1 MGAEMRRL
9 RLTKLLLFTFIPLI
23 VGATDDGLTTVL
35 LVPAR
40 PGKSTPPVGLLSKT
54 ARTFV
59 QDGASTEYATQI
71 LGTTLDNGRFYAKI
85 LSTSSRIFYDRESP
99 ADPSSPYVV
108 YPSATLEDNW
118 SSQSFSDDAPAAIFE
133 ATTNKNENITIK
145 EDLNELKDNDIF
157 NKREHNDVRLKPAK
171 VRTDNLPTYTIKQDY
186 TLKGS
191 DSDLEEDQPKIF
203 RPRVPKIFRPQPKVL
218 LKKQDAK
225 PLATVTY
232 HGFADFVTT
241 VGDTVIVF
249 SPSTA
254 PVPVGRPA
262 TTIKGDATLRPDDGV
277 AVLKI
282 RPSNVISDPKKTET
296 IPIKNRNFTNDMLH
310 KGPKQTN
317 SNRPIDLQPSTG
329 DQQETDYIG
338 QITSPLL
345 LVPDVKTGLQNPTGL
360 LKVIDSTAT
369 MKGITTH
376 YVSSIYGT
384 YIGTNYAQI
393 VHTSSNVYFYPEE
406 STKGYNLPNNDENDS
421 LSSDII
427 GDSGSTQQPDTTDD
441 TLTTIKEVLAKEV
454 TTENELGNDIIP
466 RNQGRS
472 IKGSSPKNQFPIH
485 KGHRQTNSDDKL
497 SLSTRLLPSTVYKTF
512 TYYTTFFIPGKGQTS
527 TSIKSREVTSSE
539 VNLLPEL
546 ILPTSLQSVNTASAI
561 LPATATN
568 KVEISSNI
576 DLIENKNNAE
586 KQEIEEIQLIFKTI
600 FTTFTYLT
608 TFYDDST
615 TSISSRKVTATNVVT
630 QTIDPGSTLIDVD
643 LLINNEEP
651 ISILPTKVSDVSFT
665 NSNTKTIETQNIYNN
680 NDDNYETTEQI
691 TENILTTVAD
701 QLTTIEDQSAMEII
715 NESDKDKDDDL
726 ILLEPSPISTASLH
740 LSSEQLKTYYTTY
753 TYFTTIIVDDESEI
767 ETRTEVFSN
776 IISENIQPTSVFVS
790 PEIISNTK
798 SAKAA
803 PPPEILAYLEALNKQ
818 KSPEEALSLA
828 KMVQEQAQATTEETN
843 EVTTENSSLFTT
855 VDDITILDD
864 VITTEKISNDGEVV
878 GSMKTDVTF
887 SSSAGESTVLDV
899 IDKKNNVP
907 EDQELSET
915 NHHDV
920 EPAPTLLLQTSY
932 TTYTYFT
939 TMYNGDATD
948 VASRL
953 KTVTNV
959 VTETIRPTA
968 VMQRESKTF
977 QPLTYFTTFTY
988 WTTFIKGD
996 ETATTSREET
1006 VSNILTSDAAATP
1019 SIQLDVVKTY
1029 RPFVL
1034 ATPVHRISTELKA
1047 TSDNEVTSP
1056 NVLLKEI
1063 PTIKVNELS
1072 STISPDPMTLYTTY
1086 TYFTTSYIGNST
1098 ILKSRLETITSVS
1111 YPDDLIVKAT
1121 PRLIGGPAPSSQII
1135 HTEEKSIQPSKITD
1149 LPMTGLLSTIRLSEV
1164 NAGTT
1169 THFMTDIYGTY
1180 IDGLYAQVVETSS
1193 KIELRTPVHTPSITS
1208 VLPTGILS
1216 LNKGTIIDADEIST
1230 IYYTTKQIGTSIN
1243 DLYAKVIESTSIT
1256 KINEEKLATRIPVH
1270 GHRTGLV
1277 RLIKGSIEA
1286 NDTTTYYQSRVIG
1299 TSIDGRYA
1307 QIIESTSSYL
1317 FAQPSSTLNIAASST
1332 QPPNYATAIPE
1343 ISPFPAVVQSSISED
1358 HTVDVL
1364 NNDSEPEEN
1373 ENEDEEDDQKLK
1385 KKSRLTFSSRKR
1397 TSSAPPIR
1405 PFASRSR
1412 PTFNPKRKPQ
1422 GATTITRSD
1431 ITPTITATL
1440 AGKGS
1445 RFASSR
1451 GRAISSVGS
1460 PTINSSSSRRFS
1472 GRRSSLVSAST
1483 FATNYPSVNSRSRG
1497 LIRATTSSIYSGSR
1511 RGSTLIRGSSARP
1524 TSRASS
1530 SVLSPSSTRFR
1541 PGIRPS
1547 STLSKISPTIKQDD
1561 QEDNA
1566 NEFTTDTL
1574 VTEEIPVIEESDEGE
1589 TIFPNIQTTTELSK
1603 KVSNPLLRFRRPP
1616 AFGSGI
1622 RTTTP
1627 KTNVI
1632 TTTPK
1637 RANSL
1642 SRQNVGNRAINNR
1655 SRPAITTLTTRSRQ
1669 GQSSLF
1675 PPRSLFGRK
1684 PDTTETPVE
1693 SKGEIIEDEDEGDEE
1708 QENFE
1713 DKPVVEIVDNDYE
1726 GSEQKE
1732 IAPSTNQKSI
1742 TLNSTKF
1749 GAQIR
1754 PFTKIGRS
1762 RRVRR
1767 QTRIL
1772 NSRFRRPTA
1781 QISSIE
1787 DRIDIEMSSSKED
1800 VSKVPINNYRYGNR
1814 GRSISSSSRSN
1825 LNGNKE
1831 DKSSEEYIDTSLTT
1845 QSRLRSK
1852 PGSNRNTLRIKPTV
1866 ASSPNR
1872 QFTLRDKEST
1882 SSIKTNYKRPV
1893 SSSSR
1898 NSNLR
1903 MRNNSR
1909 SRTGNNRYQDTTNSR
1924 RTSTRISS
1932 RNGGRT
1938 ANRRVVPSRG
1948 RISSHEDYRDFND
1961 FDRTITVTHYVPT
1974 EVTIPVVNNGVTEKR
1989 NIITAQASTEIIG
2002 PDRYSTIINND
2013 GRDIVVLASEITGTN
2028 FQGQIE
2034 ITRFVIHETPTTKV
2048 SHMLTSSG
2056 ARRFSQPVIV
2066 PSTIYSIENVVS
2078 TIRPSI
2084 SDNSPLANILLSQ
2097 LLLGQFGQQNPLAS
2111 GVSAHTVTQSTRY
2124 DTRATT
2130 YLTTITKNQSTVIPL
2145 TFRGKEILTTLIDSS
2160 TDIVT
2165 ATELITDTVI
2175 VTPTIALPAA
2185 NLNSLLLLLQQP
2197 QTPQQSNPL
2206 LDPLFAVAPLLTQ
2219 SNTLPGEFERRNQPV
2234 DFDYKPESYEDLSD
2248 EDIDKTSKPRG
2259 KSNTVKMNEKETPEI
2274 NVVTLYIS
2282 GRRPGEFS
2290 TVLSTF
2296 KIGEESTSTKIK
2308 RHINEATVDAS
2319 LSPSLQS
2326 ASEPAAYTLAGSEEP
2341 IDAHAPTQSLE
2352 SVVGDVGRHISTSI

>member
-1 MGAEMRRL
+1 
-9 RLTKLLLFTFIPLI
+9 
-23 VGATDDGLTTVL
+23 
-35 LVPAR
+35 LVSAR
-40 PGKSTPPVGLLSKT
+40 PGKSAPPVGVLSKT

-59 QDGASTEYATQI
+59 QDGASTEYATQV
-71 LGTTLDNGRFYAKI
+71 LGTTLDNGRLYAKI
-85 LSTSSRIFYDRESP
+85 LSTSSRIFYDKEP
-99 ADPSSPYVV
+99 PPDPSSPYLV
-108 YPSATLEDNW
+108 YPSVMLEHNWPSQLSLNNAPVPVVEIPDNR
-118 SSQSFSDDAPAAIFE
+118 
-133 ATTNKNENITIK
+133 NNENVTIK
-145 EDLNELKDNDIF
+145 EDSNELKDNDIF
-157 NKREHNDVRLKPAK
+157 NKRENADVKFKPAK
-171 VRTDNLPTYTIKQDY
+171 VRTDNLPTYTVKQDY
-186 TLKGS
+186 VLKGS
-191 DSDLEEDQPKIF
+191 DSNLEDEQPKTF

-218 LKKQDAK
+218 LKKQEIK

-249 SPSTA
+249 SPSTS

-282 RPSNVISDPKKTET
+282 RPTSVISGPKKTES
-296 IPIKNRNFTNDMLH
+296 IQIRNRNPANEVLQ
-310 KGPKQTN
+310 KSPKQTN
-317 SNRPIDLQPSTG
+317 NVKTIDLQPSTG
-329 DQQETDYIG
+329 EQQETEYTG

-345 LVPDVKTGLQNPTGL
+345 LVPDIKTGLQNPTGL
-360 LKVIDSTAT
+360 IKVIDSTAT
-369 MKGITTH
+369 LKGTTTH
-376 YVSSIYGT
+376 YISSIYGT
-384 YIGTNYAQI
+384 YIGNNYAQI
-393 VHTSSNVYFYPEE
+393 VHTSSNVYFYPED
-406 STKGYNLPNNDENDS
+406 STKGYNLSDNDDNDE
-421 LSSDII
+421 SSDAVF
-427 GDSGSTQQPDTTDD
+427 DSVNTQQPDTTDS
-441 TLTTIKEVLAKEV
+441 TLTTVKEAVAKEV
-454 TTENELGNDIIP
+454 TTENDLGNDIIP

-472 IKGSSPKNQFPIH
+472 IKGSSPNNQLFVH
-485 KGHRQTNSDDKL
+485 KGHKQHNSDDKL
-497 SLSTRLLPSTVYKTF
+497 SLATRLLPSTNYKTF
-512 TYYTTFFIPGKGQTS
+512 TFFTTFFIPDKDQTNIS
-527 TSIKSREVTSSE
+527 VKSREVTSSE
-539 VNLLPEL
+539 VTFLTEL
-546 ILPTSLQSVNTASAI
+546 ILPTSTSSLNFVSTIS
-561 LPATATN
+561 PAAATN

-576 DLIENKNNAE
+576 DLIESKNNAD
-586 KQEIEEIQLIFKTI
+586 KQEVEEIQLIFKTI

-615 TSISSRKVTATNVVT
+615 TSIASRKVTATNVIT
-630 QTIDPGSTLIDVD
+630 QTIDPDSASIDVD
-643 LLINNEEP
+643 LLIGKDESIP
-651 ISILPTKVSDVSFT
+651 IVPTKISDISFT
-665 NSNTKTIETQNIYNN
+665 NSNTKMVDSQNINN
-680 NDDNYETTEQI
+680 NDNNYYATTEET
-691 TENILTTVAD
+691 TENILTTIPD
-701 QLTTIEDQSAMEII
+701 QLSTVDDQSTIDMI
-715 NESDKDKDDDL
+715 NESEKNKDDSL
-726 ILLEPSPISTASLH
+726 ILLEPSPISTASIQVLN
-740 LSSEQLKTYYTTY
+740 EQLKTYYTTY

-776 IISENIQPTSVFVS
+776 VVSEHIQPTTVS
-790 PEIISNTK
+790 SLPKITSTEKSNK
-798 SAKAA
+798 PA

-818 KSPEEALSLA
+818 KSPAEALSLA
-828 KMVQEQAQATTEETN
+828 KMVQEQVQVTTEEHN
-843 EVTTENSSLFTT
+843 EMATENTPLFAMEDETTLADDVVTTENS
-855 VDDITILDD
+855 I
-864 VITTEKISNDGEVV
+864 NDGEVV

-887 SSSAGESTVLDV
+887 SSSSGGSTVLD
-899 IDKKNNVP
+899 ITDKKNNVP

-948 VASRL
+948 VVSRL
-953 KTVTNV
+953 KTVTNI

-968 VMQRESKTF
+968 VMQPEAKTF

-1006 VSNILTSDAAATP
+1006 VSNILTSEATETP
-1019 SIQLDVVKTY
+1019 SVQLEVVKTY

-1034 ATPVHRISTELKA
+1034 ATPVHSINNELKA
-1047 TSDNEVTSP
+1047 TSDNEVTTSP
-1056 NVLLKEI
+1056 NILLKEI

-1098 ILKSRLETITSVS
+1098 ILRSRLETITSVS

-1121 PRLIGGPAPSSQII
+1121 PRVIGGASPSSQII
-1135 HTEEKSIQPSKITD
+1135 NVEEKPIKPNKITD
-1149 LPMTGLLSTIRLSEV
+1149 SPKTGLLSTIRLSEV

-1193 KIELRTPVHTPSITS
+1193 KLELPTPVYTPSITP

-1216 LNKGTIIDADEIST
+1216 LNKGTIIDADEIT
-1230 IYYTTKQIGTSIN
+1230 TVYYTTKQIGTSIN
-1243 DLYAKVIESTSIT
+1243 DLYAKVIESTST
-1256 KINEEKLATRIPVH
+1256 TRINEEKLATRTPVH

-1277 RLIKGSIEA
+1277 RLIKGLIEA

-1299 TSIDGRYA
+1299 TSIEGRYA

-1317 FAQPSSTLNIAASST
+1317 FAKPTSTLNIVASST
-1332 QPPNYATAIPE
+1332 LPPNYATGIPE
-1343 ISPFPAVVQSSISED
+1343 ISPSPAVVQSSISED
-1358 HTVDVL
+1358 HTTDIL
-1364 NNDSEPEEN
+1364 NNDSDLEEN
-1373 ENEDEEDDQKLK
+1373 ENEEEGDDQKSK

-1451 GRAISSVGS
+1451 GRATPSIGSS
-1460 PTINSSSSRRFS
+1460 TINSSSSRRFS
-1472 GRRSSLVSAST
+1472 GRRSSLSSANT
-1483 FATNYPSVNSRSRG
+1483 FATNYPSGSARSRG
-1497 LIRATTSSIYSGSR
+1497 AVRATPSSIYSGSR
-1511 RGSTLIRGSSARP
+1511 RGSTTIRGSSARP
-1524 TSRASS
+1524 ASRSGSS
-1530 SVLSPSSTRFR
+1530 ILSLSSTRFR

-1547 STLSKISPTIKQDD
+1547 STLSKVLPTVRQDD

-1574 VTEEIPVIEESDEGE
+1574 VTEEIPITEEDDEGE
-1589 TIFPNIQTTTELSK
+1589 TIIPNIQTTTETSK
-1603 KVSNPLLRFRRPP
+1603 KASNPLLRFRRPP

-1622 RTTTP
+1622 RSTTP
-1627 KTNVI
+1627 KSNVI

-1637 RANSL
+1637 RTNNL
-1642 SRQNVGNRAINNR
+1642 SRQNLGNRVINNR
-1655 SRPAITTLTTRSRQ
+1655 SRPTISTLTTRPRQ
-1669 GQSSLF
+1669 SQSSLF

-1684 PDTTETPVE
+1684 PDTTEAP
-1693 SKGEIIEDEDEGDEE
+1693 IENKTENAEE
-1708 QENFE
+1708 EEQQENFE
-1713 DKPVVEIVDNDYE
+1713 DKPVEEITDNDYE

-1732 IAPSTNQKSI
+1732 TAPSANQKSSSSSI
-1742 TLNSTKF
+1742 SKF
-1749 GAQIR
+1749 SSQIK
-1754 PFTKIGRS
+1754 PFTKISRG

-1767 QTRIL
+1767 QTRTL
-1772 NSRFRRPTA
+1772 NSRFRRPMA
-1781 QISSIE
+1781 QVSSIE
-1787 DRIDIEMSSSKED
+1787 DRIDVDMSSSKED
-1800 VSKVPINNYRYGNR
+1800 LTKIPINNSRYGTR
-1814 GRSISSSSRSN
+1814 GRSINSSSRLN

-1831 DKSSEEYIDTSLTT
+1831 DKSSEEYIDSSLIA
-1845 QSRLRSK
+1845 QSRPRSK
-1852 PGSNRNTLRIKPTV
+1852 PISNRSSLRVKPTTV
-1866 ASSPNR
+1866 NSSNR
-1872 QFTLRDKEST
+1872 QFTLRDKESAP
-1882 SSIKTNYKRPV
+1882 SIKSSYKRPA
-1893 SSSSR
+1893 SSSR

-1909 SRTGNNRYQDTTNSR
+1909 PRTGANRYQEAANSR
-1924 RTSTRISS
+1924 RTSSRISS

-1938 ANRRVVPSRG
+1938 NNRRVVPSRG

-1961 FDRTITVTHYVPT
+1961 FDGTITVTHYVPT

-2002 PDRYSTIINND
+2002 PDRYSTIANSD
-2013 GRDIVVLASEITGTN
+2013 GRDLVVLASEMTGTN

-2034 ITRFVIHETPTTKV
+2034 VTRFVIHETPTTRV

-2056 ARRFSQPVIV
+2056 VRRFSQPVVV
-2066 PSTIYSIENVVS
+2066 PSTIYSIENIVS
-2078 TIRPSI
+2078 TMRPSL

-2097 LLLGQFGQQNPLAS
+2097 LLLGQFGQQNPLVS
-2111 GVSAHTVTQSTRY
+2111 GIPAQAATPSTRY
-2124 DTRATT
+2124 DTRATS
-2130 YLTTITKNQSTVIPL
+2130 YITTITKHQSTVIPL

-2175 VTPTIALPAA
+2175 VTPTVAIPAA

-2206 LDPLFAVAPLLTQ
+2206 LDPLFAAAPLLTQ
-2219 SNTLPGEFERRNQPV
+2219 SNSLPGEVERRNQPV

-2248 EDIDKTSKPRG
+2248 EEIEKPSKARG
-2259 KSNTVKMNEKETPEI
+2259 KSNTIKMNEKEVPESSVI
-2274 NVVTLYIS
+2274 TLYVS

-2290 TVLSTF
+2290 TVLSTV
-2296 KIGEESTSTKIK
+2296 KIGEESTSSKIK
-2308 RHINEATVDAS
+2308 RHINEATVNAS

-2326 ASEPAAYTLAGSEEP
+2326 ASEPVSYILAGSEEP